1 VHEGRV
7 SSEPA
12 NPAGEGRASTGS
24 RRPRYLTTMGVLETL
39 MWCAGAGGLLAVWL
53 WSGSPDIPAFGR
65 ATIERSR
72 AAVRPPGATANVR
85 PDPNI
90 EVLQDH
96 SRAPKIRAVQDRGPD
111 PISTGSAS
119 PAPPVARSVD
129 SPNTDSAL
137 GQPGEGAADGHA
149 EIAAVI
155 EIGPQEV
162 SVEPGR
168 PAEDA
173 EGPTLLQAA
182 IPLPSQPLALD
193 LFGFPSLETVSGLP
207 EGIVLQVAIAP
218 VPAEAPPDK
227 VISNEAEPPQVTLPE
242 VQIAVAEVIAS
253 NSLETSGPQVRM
265 TEQRPERATESKSV
279 DRDLLV
285 RRGEGLLAQGD
296 VAGARLFFGRAAADG
311 DPRGAT
317 GMARSFDPEALRKL
331 RVLGIRPD
339 PEQAAQWYA
348 RSKVLQAVASTR

>member
-1 VHEGRV
+1 
-7 SSEPA
+7 
-12 NPAGEGRASTGS
+12 
-24 RRPRYLTTMGVLETL
+24 MGVLETL
-39 MWCAGAGGLLAVWL
+39 MWCAGAGGLLAFWL
-53 WSGSPDIPAFGR
+53 WSGPSDIPASGR
-65 ATIERSR
+65 TTIERSR
-72 AAVRPPGATANVR
+72 AAVRRATANVR

-96 SRAPKIRAVQDRGPD
+96 SRAERIKALQDREPD

-119 PAPPVARSVD
+119 PAPLVAHSVD
-129 SPNTDSAL
+129 SPNTGSAL
-137 GQPGEGAADGHA
+137 AQPGEGAADGHA
-149 EIAAVI
+149 AVAAETEID
-155 EIGPQEV
+155 PQEE
-162 SVEPGR
+162 SVELGR

-173 EGPTLLQAA
+173 AIEGPMLLQAA

-193 LFGFPSLETVSGLP
+193 LFGLPFLETVSRLQ
-207 EGIVLQVAIAP
+207 EGIVLEAPIAP

-227 VISNEAEPPQVTLPE
+227 MNYNQAQPAQVTIPE

-253 NSLETSGPQVRM
+253 SSRETSGPQVQM
-265 TEQRPERATESKSV
+265 AEQRPEPSESKSV
-279 DRDLLV
+279 DRDFLV

-317 GMARSFDPEALRKL
+317 GMARTFDPETLRKL

-348 RSKVLQAVASTR
+348 RSKVMQAVASTR